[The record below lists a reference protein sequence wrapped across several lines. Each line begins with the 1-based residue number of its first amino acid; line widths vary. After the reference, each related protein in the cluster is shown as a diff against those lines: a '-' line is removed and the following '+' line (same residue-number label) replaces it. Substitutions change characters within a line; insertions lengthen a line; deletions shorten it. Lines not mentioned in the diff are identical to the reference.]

1 MTAATFPGRDR
12 GETSIQTILLVPVVL
27 GILFVVVHA
36 AALAHAGQVAS
47 LAANRGAQLAASADG
62 TSTSNF
68 FVRQEIQRTISE
80 LGNTLESAPQITAYG
95 GTVNVSVRISVS
107 RIVPFLPHTVRR
119 NASAPFERFVEEQD
133 R

>member
-1 MTAATFPGRDR
+1 MTAAAFPGGDR

-27 GILFVVVHA
+27 GILFVVVHS

-47 LAANRGAQLAASADG
+47 RAANRGAQLAASSDG
-62 TSTSNF
+62 TSESNF

-80 LGNTLESAPQITAYG
+80 LGNTLESVPQITAYG

-107 RIVPFLPHTVRR
+107 RIVPFLPHRISR
-119 NASAPFERFVEEQD
+119 NASAPLERFVEEQD